1 MIAAMDRALW
11 IMALRLVAVHGTRA
25 PYVTHAQIMTLRRE
39 LADEEAIAALMLV
52 DDAVH
57 RWVRLTP
64 NASEHIH

>member
-1 MIAAMDRALW
+1 MDRALW
-11 IMALRLVAVHGTRA
+11 IMALRLVAVHGLRA
-25 PYVTHAQIMTLRRE
+25 PYVTHAHIMALRRE

-64 NASEHIH
+64 SASEQIH

>member
-1 MIAAMDRALW
+1 MDRALW

-25 PYVTHAQIMTLRRE
+25 PYVTHEHIMSLRRE
-39 LADEEAIAALMLV
+39 LADEQAIAALMLV